1 MKFKFIYTL
10 FIFFLCSVF
19 FMASKDG
26 RAFSQGAGNTGAPG
40 DETNSNGSPKTCQ
53 SCHATSSA
61 IQVLLDIEV
70 RDNSGNPVSEYMP
83 GQTYEVQVTLHSL
96 GQATPAG
103 YGFQMLCLKAPHGQ
117 PGENWQSFSNP
128 AENVRIAIAS
138 SNGRQYAEHKGPSA
152 TNEFVVEW
160 TAPAAG
166 TGTITF
172 YACGNGVNLNNNS
185 GGDNA
190 ACNFMELDEGGILS
204 VEILEEP
211 ISMSIFPNPVGD
223 FLHIKIDSG
232 ESGVYDWRIFN
243 LEGRLVK
250 SGRFELSNSEKR
262 KSMDVGDLA
271 SGYYFF
277 RLGNGENVASRK
289 LVKW

>member
-10 FIFFLCSVF
+10 FIFFLSTVF

-40 DETNSNGSPKTCQ
+40 DEMNSNGTPKTCQ

-61 IQVLLDIEV
+61 IQVTLDIEV
-70 RDNSGNPVSEYMP
+70 RDLTGNVVSEYTP
-83 GQTYEVQVTLHSL
+83 GQTYEVQVTLNSH
-96 GQATPAG
+96 GQTTPAG

-117 PGENWQSFSNP
+117 PGENWQAFSNP

-138 SNGRQYAEHKGPSA
+138 SNGKQYAEHKGPS
-152 TNEFVVEW
+152 TGNEFVVEW
-160 TAPAAG
+160 TAPDAG
-166 TGTITF
+166 TGTITL

-190 ACNFMELDEGGILS
+190 ACNFMELDEAGVLS
-204 VEILEEP
+204 VETIEEP
-211 ISMSIFPNPVGD
+211 ISISLFPNPVSD

-232 ESGVYDWRIFN
+232 ESGVFDWRIFN
-243 LEGRLVK
+243 PEGRLMK
-250 SGRFELSNSEKR
+250 SGRFELSYNENRKR
-262 KSMDVGDLA
+262 LDISDLA
-271 SGYYFF
+271 IGSYF
-277 RLGNGENVASRK
+277 LQLENRGKMAGRK
-289 LVKW
+289 LVKL